1 MKNILTQLFGAAVTE
16 DALKQFNAELGAKFV
31 AKADFNTKL
40 EEIKTLKGEKKN
52 LEDKIGE
59 LTETANSAEDY
70 KNKLETL
77 QNDIKEKEKQA
88 EADRKEKEKAD
99 GIAARFETVVGEKK
113 FSHDA
118 VRADYLKKFGEALD
132 NTDYQGKSDAEIFH
146 ALTKDDAAAFENVKA
161 FHLEGGANK
170 GFGGD
175 SGIDLGKLDMAD
187 YIKARNEMKG

>member
-1 MKNILTQLFGAAVTE
+1 MKNILTQLFGEAVTE

-70 KNKLETL
+70 KNQLETL

-88 EADRKEKEKAD
+88 EADRKAKEKAD

-146 ALTKDDAAAFENVKA
+146 ALTKDDAAAFENVTA
-161 FHLEGGANK
+161 YHLEGPTNK
-170 GFGGD
+170 GFGAE
-175 SGIDLGKLDMAD
+175 IDDAQARAIMGLSP
-187 YIKARNEMKG
+187 IK

>member
-1 MKNILTQLFGAAVTE
+1 MKTEFLKGLGLSDEDVQKIL
-16 DALKQFNAELGAKFV
+16 AENGKDIEREKAKT
-31 AKADFNTKL
+31 AEAL
-40 EEIKTLKGEKKN
+40 EEVKTLKGDKKT
-52 LEDKIGE
+52 LEGKIGE

-70 KNKLETL
+70 KQKLETL

-88 EADRKEKEKAD
+88 EEDRKAKEKAD

-132 NTDYQGKSDAEIFH
+132 SEEYKSKSDEQIFH
-146 ALTKDDAAAFENVKA
+146 ALTKDDAAAFENVTA

-170 GFGGD
+170 GIGAE
-175 SGIDLGKLDMAD
+175 IDDAQARAIMGLPP
-187 YIKARNEMKG
+187 IK